1 MNHNL
6 KLNKYKNNGKI
17 AVISY
22 LGGKQMK
29 KIPIGI
35 DDFKKLMENDAYYV
49 DKTEFISEI
58 LDDASEVKL
67 FTRPRRFGKTLNMS
81 MLKYFFDIDNAEE
94 NRKLFSGLDIE
105 KSEYFSEQGKYPVIF
120 ISLKG
125 IKSNR
130 WEECLFDLKSLI
142 SNLYNEFE
150 FVRASLNESELKEF
164 NKIWFKK
171 NDGEYKNAL
180 RNLTAYLYRHYK
192 KEVIL
197 LIDEYDSP
205 LISAYEHYYYNDA
218 VTFFKVF
225 YGEAL
230 KTNQYLKIGVMTG
243 IIRVIKAGIFS
254 DLNNLK
260 VYSILN
266 EQYSNFFGFTEAEV
280 KKALCDFNIE
290 YKLSD
295 VKSWYNGYKFGNS
308 EVYNPWSILNF
319 LRDKKLAPNWVDTS
333 GNFLIN
339 DILKNIDTDTMET
352 LERLFMGESVEENI
366 NGNSDLSVLLDQEE
380 IWELLLFSG
389 YLTIDEKIG
398 EDYENVY
405 SLRLPNREV
414 REFFRQKFIDVNFG
428 ESLFRKAMESL
439 KKLKF
444 NSFEKYLQNILLKST
459 SYNDTKN
466 EDFYHGL
473 ILGMMFYLDN
483 HYYVKS
489 NEESG
494 LGRYD
499 LMIEPK
505 NKNNRAFIL
514 EFKVT
519 RDENTLEKVSR
530 EAIEQIIEKRYDVV
544 LRERGIEDITLIG
557 VAFCGK
563 RVKISY

>member
-1 MNHNL
+1 
-6 KLNKYKNNGKI
+6 
-17 AVISY
+17 
-22 LGGKQMK
+22 MK
-29 KIPIGI
+29 KIPVGI
-35 DDFKKLMENDAYYV
+35 EDFKEIINNNCYYV
-49 DKTEFISEI
+49 DKTKFITNI
-58 LDDASEVKL
+58 LDDGSKVKL

-81 MLKYFFDIDNAEE
+81 MIKYFFDIHNSKE
-94 NRKLFSGLDIE
+94 NKELFNGLDIE
-105 KSEYFSEQGKYPVIF
+105 KTKHFSEQGQYPVVF

-125 IKSNR
+125 IKSNT
-130 WEECLFDLKSLI
+130 WEEAKRSIGLLVARLFSEFEYILNDL
-142 SNLYNEFE
+142 NEFDSTRFKRYLSAE
-150 FVRASLNESELKEF
+150 ADLVELKESLVF
-164 NKIWFKK
+164 
-171 NDGEYKNAL
+171 
-180 RNLTAYLYRHYK
+180 LTKVLYK
-192 KEVIL
+192 KYEKEVVL

-205 LISAYEHYYYNDA
+205 LISAYEYHYYDEAINFY
-218 VTFFKVF
+218 KVF

-230 KTNQYLKIGVMTG
+230 KTNSYLKMGIMTG

-254 DLNNLK
+254 DLNNLRI
-260 VYSILN
+260 YSILSN
-266 EQYSNFFGFTEAEV
+266 HYSEFFGFTEGEV
-280 KKALCDFNIE
+280 KKALCDYNIE
-290 YKLSD
+290 FKLSD
-295 VKSWYNGYKFGNS
+295 VKSWYDGYKFGDS

-319 LRDKKLAPNWVDTS
+319 LFDKKLAPNWINSS

-339 DILKNIDTDTMET
+339 DILKNVDAETMET
-352 LERLFMGESVEENI
+352 LEQLFSGESVEENI
-366 NGNSDLSVLLDQEE
+366 NGNSDLSVLLGQEE

-389 YLTIDEKIG
+389 YLTVDEKIG

-414 REFFRQKFIDVNFG
+414 REFFRQKFIEVNFG

-444 NSFEKYLQNILLKST
+444 NYFEKYLQNILLKST

-473 ILGMMFYLDN
+473 VLGMMFYLDN

-505 NKNNRAFIL
+505 NKNNRGFIL

-519 RDENTLEKVSR
+519 KDESSLEKVSK
-530 EAIEQIIEKRYDVV
+530 EAVNQIIEKKYDVA
-544 LRERGIEDITLIG
+544 LKDRGSEDVTLVG

-563 RVKISY
+563 MVKVFYS